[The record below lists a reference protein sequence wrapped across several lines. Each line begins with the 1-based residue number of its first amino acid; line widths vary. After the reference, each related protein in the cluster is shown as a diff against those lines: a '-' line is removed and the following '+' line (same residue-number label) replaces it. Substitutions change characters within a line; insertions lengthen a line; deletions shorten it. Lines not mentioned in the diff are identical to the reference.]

1 MNVSAKRE
9 YAADADT
16 QFYTCHAIK
25 AGNIGDECNGNAH
38 QGFELP
44 DGTFLG
50 PECEHFSAALDNQL
64 ADWQHPSTGYEMCH
78 GV

>member
-1 MNVSAKRE
+1 MAVLRHERE
-9 YAADADT
+9 YAFWTYGPMIDS

-50 PECEHFSAALDNQL
+50 PECEPPTS
-64 ADWQHPSTGYEMCH
+64 
-78 GV
+78 